1 MRKPSRPSAV
11 DVVGTIL
18 IVTAI
23 LWGLAGIAKV
33 LIELR

>member
-1 MRKPSRPSAV
+1 MRKHSRPSAV
-11 DVVGTIL
+11 DVTGTIL

-33 LIELR
+33 LIELS